1 MKPKLTF
8 YKEFL
13 PVNIDADSQME
24 FFQSNT
30 LVTIQLQLGKFL
42 GKTHQTTHISK
53 VDCEDINRNR
63 I

>member
-13 PVNIDADSQME
+13 PVNIDADSHME

-42 GKTHQTTHISK
+42 GKKHIK
-53 VDCEDINRNR
+53 QHIYRK
-63 I
+63 